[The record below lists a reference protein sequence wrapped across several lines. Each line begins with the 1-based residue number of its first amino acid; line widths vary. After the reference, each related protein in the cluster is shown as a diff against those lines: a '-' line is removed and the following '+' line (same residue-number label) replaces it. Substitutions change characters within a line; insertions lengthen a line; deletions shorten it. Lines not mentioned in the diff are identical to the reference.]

1 MVVGSAMYEHGR
13 KCWFCG
19 NYGLSRLGD
28 KRVWCSKCRKK
39 YSLIK
44 LKRDLKVLYYF
55 YLEENARKCARE
67 LNLNYKRV
75 AKRYEGYREAILVY
89 SEKEFKKLRGLVEV
103 FEKLAGFSTH
113 RFVRQDKTLADESY
127 SGGRRKGNR
136 GRGAFNKQA
145 VFGILELNG
154 RIYTTTVPDVSAKTL
169 FEHIKQKTRKSSVFY
184 TDDFKSY
191 KDLKQ
196 YGKHNRVK
204 HSKTFGKG
212 HERFA
217 CWRNVVVQRLA
228 SRCSDNHINRI
239 EGFWSFAKERF
250 HKYHGI
256 NRKNY
261 PEYVKKME
269 FRFNHRNEQLY
280 PLLIST
286 IRQFG
291 PKMP

>member
-1 MVVGSAMYEHGR
+1 MTIGSAMYVHGR

-19 NYGLSRLGD
+19 NYGLSRVADG
-28 KRVWCSKCRKK
+28 RIWCSFCRKK
-39 YSLIK
+39 YSLLK

-55 YLEENARKCARE
+55 YLEVSARKCANE
-67 LNLNYKRV
+67 LELSYNTV
-75 AKRYEGYREAILVY
+75 AARYAAYRKAIVKY
-89 SEKEFKKLRGLVEV
+89 TEQEFKKLKGLVE
-103 FEKLAGFSTH
+103 
-113 RFVRQDKTLADESY
+113 ADESY
-127 SGGRRKGNR
+127 FGGKRKGNR

-145 VFGILELNG
+145 VFGILERNG
-154 RIYTTTVPDVSAKTL
+154 RVYTAAVPDVSAETL
-169 FEHIKQKTRKSSVFY
+169 FEHIQKKTRKGSVFY

-196 YGKHNRVK
+196 YGKHSRIK

-212 HERFA
+212 H
-217 CWRNVVVQRLA
+217 
-228 SRCSDNHINRI
+228 NHINGI

-261 PEYVKKME
+261 PEYIKEME

-280 PLLIST
+280 PLLISV
-286 IRQFG
+286 IRQFA
-291 PKMP
+291 PKTH